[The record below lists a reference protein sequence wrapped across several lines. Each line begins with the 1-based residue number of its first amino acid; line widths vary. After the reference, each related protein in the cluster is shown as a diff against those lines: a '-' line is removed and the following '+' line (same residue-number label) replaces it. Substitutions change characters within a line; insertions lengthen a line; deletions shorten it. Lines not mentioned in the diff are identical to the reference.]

1 MLKSTLNLTLA
12 ALLLAASP
20 IFAQQPTPL
29 LTKTEPQ
36 LLEVLKTPNST
47 RKDKADACLE
57 LSVLGTK
64 AAVPALVA
72 LLPDP
77 EMNHMAR
84 YALETIADPSVDE
97 ALRAQLA
104 TLKGRPLVGVI
115 GSIGVRKDAKATP
128 ALTGLLGD
136 SDADVAQAAAR
147 ALGRI
152 GTEESVTALMSAVQ
166 QTDAGNLVAFCEGIG
181 RGVDALLAAGKNEIV
196 KGIGASYRIT
206 ELPHQVRSAAFRIA
220 ARAAGDAA
228 PGVIAAGLTDPD
240 HTIFATAIRVAQELS
255 SPAVAQPLI
264 AGLKTVSEDR
274 QIVIL
279 QTLGLGADPSARP
292 AITELTK
299 ASAKPLRLAAVR
311 ALPMLGVAA
320 VVPDL
325 ATLAADA
332 DREVAQAAQDGLASI
347 PGPEAEAAITALV
360 TSGEPAKR
368 TLGLELIGK
377 RRMTQTMPAV
387 TKATTDTDAGVRAA
401 AIRRIGELGG
411 TADIATLI
419 GVLAST
425 KDGQDIAAAEQA
437 LSSLAVRQGDPAA
450 TVSAIRSKMAGL
462 DAAKSAA
469 LLRVLGALGGPEA
482 LEVVRGALGS
492 QDAAIRG
499 DAIRV
504 LSDWRTA
511 DAAPD
516 LLALAKS
523 AGNPT
528 DKSLGL
534 RGYIGFASNPDLPAE
549 QRLAICREAGPI
561 VQKADEK
568 KLLLG
573 ALGSIKNLEAIELIN
588 PHLQAPETKE
598 EAVAAIVAVADEL
611 LKRNDPSAAANA
623 AKLVAPLQA
632 AGSATGNAD
641 LAKRIKTLTE
651 RAQAKAK

>member
-12 ALLLAASP
+12 ALLLATEP
-20 IFAQQPTPL
+20 TFAQQPTPL

-36 LLEVLKTPNST
+36 LIEVLTAPNST

-64 AAVPALVA
+64 AAVPTLVA

-84 YALETIADPSVDE
+84 YALETIADPSVDA

-115 GSIGVRKDAKATP
+115 GSIGVRKDAQATG
-128 ALTGLLGD
+128 ALAGLLD
-136 SDADVAQAAAR
+136 NADADVAQAAAR
-147 ALGRI
+147 ALGRL
-152 GTEESVTALMSAVQ
+152 GTEDAVNALLTAVP
-166 QTDAGNLVAFCEGIG
+166 QTDPGNWVAFCEGIG
-181 RGVDALLAAGKNEIV
+181 RGVDALIAAGKV
-196 KGIGASYRIT
+196 QVAAGICANYRNPD
-206 ELPHQVRSAAFRIA
+206 LPHQIRSAAFRGA

-240 HTIFATAIRVAQELS
+240 YPLFATAVRIAQEMSGPEVTRVL
-255 SPAVAQPLI
+255 V
-264 AGLKTVSEDR
+264 AGLKSVSEDR
-274 QIVIL
+274 QIVML
-279 QTLGLGADPSARP
+279 QTLGLSADISARP
-292 AITELTK
+292 AIAEFTQAE
-299 ASAKPLRLAAVR
+299 SQPLRLAAVR
-311 ALPMLGVAA
+311 ALPMLGSAA

-325 ATLAADA
+325 AALAADA
-332 DREVAQAAQDGLASI
+332 DQEVAQAAQDGLASV

-360 TSGEPAKR
+360 TSDDAAKR
-368 TLGLELIGK
+368 LLGLELIGK
-377 RRMTQTMPAV
+377 RRMTQSLPAV
-387 TKATTDTDAGVRAA
+387 TAATKDADANVRTA
-401 AIRRIGELGG
+401 AIRRLGELGG

-419 GVLAST
+419 GVLAGA
-425 KDGQDIAAAEQA
+425 KDGKDIAAAEQA
-437 LSSLAVRQGDPAA
+437 LSSLAVRQGNPAA
-450 TVSAIRSKMAGL
+450 TVGAIRSKMAGL

-516 LLALAKS
+516 LLGLAKS
-523 AGNPT
+523 ASNPA

-534 RGYIGFASNPDLPAE
+534 RGYIGFAANADLPAP
-549 QRLAICREAGPI
+549 QRLAICREAAAI
-561 VQKADEK
+561 VQKTDEK

-573 ALGSIKNLEAIELIN
+573 ALGSIKDLESIELIT

-611 LKRNDPSAAANA
+611 LKRNDASAAATA

-632 AGSATGNAD
+632 AGGATGNAD

-651 RAQAKAK
+651 RAQTKAR